1 MIKSSLC
8 DYSGAYIHVSGT
20 ITVARAGA
28 NNEAIAADR
37 NKKEAIFK
45 DFTQFTD
52 CITEINN
59 TQVENEKDLDVV
71 MPMHNSI
78 EYSKNYSKIS
88 EILYQFYKDE
98 PNDND
103 IAESESFKSKWNF
116 LGSTNNAGIINSKI
130 TVPLKYL
137 SNFWKTLEIP
147 LINLIL
153 TWSTNCVISEGD
165 RETTFTIIDTKI
177 YVPVFTLLTQGN
189 TRLLQLT
196 GTNINQKQQYKNQT
210 NI

>member
-78 EYSKNYSKIS
+78 EYSKKYSKIS

-103 IAESESFKSKWNF
+103 ITESESFKSK
-116 LGSTNNAGIINSKI
+116 
-130 TVPLKYL
+130 
-137 SNFWKTLEIP
+137 
-147 LINLIL
+147 
-153 TWSTNCVISEGD
+153 
-165 RETTFTIIDTKI
+165 
-177 YVPVFTLLTQGN
+177 
-189 TRLLQLT
+189 
-196 GTNINQKQQYKNQT
+196 
-210 NI
+210 